1 MVYIMHPND
10 SGTFVPFDTRL
21 FEDKRYCLV
30 YPSDCM
36 PWNRFYLRTPGVPP
50 LLPVYV
56 SIVICTY
63 DRQESLNDTLESLT
77 KQTYKDF
84 EVILLTEKGHL
95 SELRQ
100 RGLECAV
107 GSIVS
112 FIDDDV
118 YCPPTWLEGVVKS
131 FREGVV
137 GVSGPTI
144 IVPEY
149 QKNRDCLKYEKLRKL
164 QEWIFKVSLEP
175 GRLSPCGAPSM
186 ASNFKGCRYEGE
198 VDYLECCNMSVRR
211 SDAID
216 AKGFDT
222 AYYRTSEW
230 SEVELSL
237 KLKRY
242 GVLHFSLDAMLF
254 HRPSKSG
261 VYQHRLSTAH
271 RWENFKR
278 FQKRWIKP
286 SFRRHLYWI
295 FIWTYY
301 KLKEMRMI

>member
-1 MVYIMHPND
+1 MD
-10 SGTFVPFDTRL
+10 
-21 FEDKRYCLV
+21 
-30 YPSDCM
+30 
-36 PWNRFYLRTPGVPP
+36 
-50 LLPVYV
+50 V

-63 DRQESLNDTLESLT
+63 GRPESLNDTLESLT

-95 SELRQ
+95 SQLRQ

-118 YCPPTWLEGVVKS
+118 YCPPTWLEGVVKG

-198 VDYLECCNMSVRR
+198 IDYLECCNMSVRR

-222 AYYRTSEW
+222 SYYRTSEW

-242 GVLHFSLDAMLF
+242 GVLHFSLDALLF
-254 HRPSKSG
+254 HRPSKAG
-261 VYQHRLSTAH
+261 VYKHRLSTAH

-278 FQKRWIKP
+278 FQRRWIKP
-286 SFRRHLYWI
+286 SFRRHLYWL

-301 KLKEMRMI
+301 KLKEMTMI